1 VRANER
7 NLLIGIAGLVLIA
20 AFYFL
25 ILAPKRSDATKL
37 DSQIGDLKTKIAD
50 ENTQI
55 EFAHQAKAQFASNY
69 QHVVALGK
77 AAPESADSASF
88 LVQLNSLAQK
98 SSVDFQ
104 SINLDDSGGAAAAP
118 AAAQPGLNNAP
129 PASSQPSTGDTSTSG
144 STTTGSTTTSTGST
158 ASTTSA
164 AAPATPTEASA
175 STLPIGGSVG
185 PAGLSVLK
193 YKLGFAGT
201 FFQIADFMASVDRL
215 VSSQNNRVVVE
226 GRLSTVDGF
235 SLTADETKGFPHLV
249 ASLAVTTY
257 VTPPGQGLTG
267 GASPSAPSAT
277 IPGQAPQL
285 ASSGTGSTP

>member
-7 NLLIGIAGLVLIA
+7 NLLLGIAGLVLIA

-25 ILAPKRSDATKL
+25 ILAPKRNDASTL
-37 DSQIGDLKTKIAD
+37 DSKIGDLKTKIAD
-50 ENTQI
+50 EKTQI

-69 QHVVALGK
+69 QHVVALGS

-98 SSVDFQ
+98 SSVDFS
-104 SINLDDSGGAAAAP
+104 SINLDDSGDGATAAP
-118 AAAQPGLNNAP
+118 APQPGLSAAP
-129 PASSQPSTGDTSTSG
+129 PASSQPSTGDTSTGTSTTSSG
-144 STTTGSTTTSTGST
+144 STAGTT
-158 ASTTSA
+158 A
-164 AAPATPTEASA
+164 AATPATPTEASA

-249 ASLAVTTY
+249 ASLAVTTD